1 MRKILLLLTL
11 AGTAGAGADDT
22 VTVYQLTGGVQCAD
36 EGGIPA
42 EKAADLLRAQG
53 VKVLATGR
61 NRLPLELPRRCGA
74 PTGEANVITVAAADW
89 SAFVAQNPDA
99 GGYGLWIF
107 DNPQVQV
114 YKYDGTLQCGLGQEV
129 PLDEMAKELKG
140 SGIEVLNTHKGTDGL
155 THISVCGASTGAINA
170 FEIRRDLLPA
180 AQKLGYRMLVT
191 HDMLQE
197 IKPRMQRISAAP
209 SSVPQKRTSPAPIEP
224 APLLW

>member
-1 MRKILLLLTL
+1 MRKILILLMLVGAT
-11 AGTAGAGADDT
+11 GAGADDT
-22 VTVYQLTGGVQCAD
+22 VSVYQLSGGVQCAD
-36 EGGIPA
+36 ESGIPA

-53 VKVLATGR
+53 VKVLSTGR
-61 NRLPLELPRRCGA
+61 SKLPVELPARCGA

-89 SAFVAQNPDA
+89 SAFVAQNPDG

-114 YKYDGTLQCGLGQEV
+114 YKYDGTLQCGLGQEI
-129 PLDEMAKELKG
+129 PLDEMANELKG
-140 SGIEVLNTHKGTDGL
+140 SGIEVLKMRKANDGL
-155 THISVCGASTGAINA
+155 GHIGVCGASTGSINA

-191 HDMLQE
+191 HGMVRE
-197 IKPRMQRISAAP
+197 IKPHMQRTATTAPPKP
-209 SSVPQKRTSPAPIEP
+209 SSTPPATES

>member
-99 GGYGLWIF
+99 AGYGLWIF

-114 YKYDGTLQCGLGQEV
+114 YKYDGTLQCGLGQEI
-129 PLDEMAKELKG
+129 PLDEMGKELKG
-140 SGIEVLNTHKGTDGL
+140 SGIEVLSMHKGNDGL

-170 FEIRRDLLPA
+170 FEIRRDVLPA

-191 HDMLQE
+191 HDMMQK
-197 IKPRMQRISAAP
+197 IKPRMQRASAAQSAVPPKP
-209 SSVPQKRTSPAPIEP
+209 SSRASIEP

>member
-61 NRLPLELPRRCGA
+61 NRHPLELPRRCGA

-140 SGIEVLNTHKGTDGL
+140 SGIEVLNTHKGNDGL